1 MKYLHAENYKTLIKE
16 IEDNLNKWKDIP
28 FSQIR
33 INIVTMAI
41 LPKAIY
47 TFNMIPIKLLMI
59 FFTQLEHTILKFIWR
74 SFHCGATWK
83 VVFLQCWDTGL
94 IPGPAQ
100 WVKDPACPQLQC
112 KLQLHLG
119 SDPWPR
125 NSICLGVAIK

>member
-1 MKYLHAENYKTLIKE
+1 MKYLYAENYKTLIKE

-28 FSQIR
+28 FSQVR

-74 SFHCGATWK
+74 SFHCGAT
-83 VVFLQCWDTGL
+83 
-94 IPGPAQ
+94 
-100 WVKDPACPQLQC
+100 
-112 KLQLHLG
+112 
-119 SDPWPR
+119 
-125 NSICLGVAIK
+125 